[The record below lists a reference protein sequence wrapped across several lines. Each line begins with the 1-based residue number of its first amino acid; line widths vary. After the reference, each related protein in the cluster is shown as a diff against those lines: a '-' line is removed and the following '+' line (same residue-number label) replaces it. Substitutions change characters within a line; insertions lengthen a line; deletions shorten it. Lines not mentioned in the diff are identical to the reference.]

1 MRENMKL
8 AAPSRID
15 ALQDHVDNIEY
26 HTLAE
31 INDHVDLDY
40 HCAKALSS
48 LVKAKGLIDSLIL
61 SVVNDVMIQ
70 DEQANEE

>member
-1 MRENMKL
+1 MKL

-15 ALQDHVDNIEY
+15 ALQDHINNIEF

-40 HCAKALSS
+40 HCAKSLSS
-48 LVKAKGLIDSLIL
+48 LIKAKGLIDSLIL
-61 SVVNDVMIQ
+61 SVVNDIMVQ
-70 DEQANEE
+70 DEDSDEL